1 MAILT
6 PGNDLFLDTSYAIAL
21 SSPSDAGHG
30 RAVALSLEIERLK
43 PAIVTTR
50 PVLIEIGNA
59 LAKPKY
65 RSAAGA
71 LISAV
76 ETDERIT
83 VVPLTD
89 ELFDRAFQL
98 FIARP
103 DKEWG
108 LTDCVSFIVMGDRK
122 LREALTADKH
132 FEQAGFRALL
142 RDPPD

>member
-21 SSPSDAGHG
+21 SSPSDTGHE

-65 RSAAGA
+65 RSAAG
-71 LISAV
+71 
-76 ETDERIT
+76 R
-83 VVPLTD
+83 
-89 ELFDRAFQL
+89 
-98 FIARP
+98 
-103 DKEWG
+103 
-108 LTDCVSFIVMGDRK
+108 
-122 LREALTADKH
+122 
-132 FEQAGFRALL
+132 
-142 RDPPD
+142 